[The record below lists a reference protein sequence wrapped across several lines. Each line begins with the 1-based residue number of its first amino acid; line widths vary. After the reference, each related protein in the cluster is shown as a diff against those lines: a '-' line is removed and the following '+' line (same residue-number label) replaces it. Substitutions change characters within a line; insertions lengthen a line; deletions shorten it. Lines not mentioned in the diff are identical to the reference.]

1 MNKNKYII
9 VLLISIFLFNPISIK
24 ALEYPKTDSKIVEIY
39 DLTDKKV
46 LYEVD
51 SLKEVSIASLTKI
64 VTTITA
70 IETIPNLDEKV
81 TITYDIL
88 STVPWD
94 ASKAGLEVG
103 DQVTYRDLL
112 FASMIPSGADATNSI
127 AILSSGSID
136 NFVKKMNDLVTKL
149 KLKHTHFVNVTGYD
163 ADGHYSTADDVR
175 VILEYALS
183 NELFKQIYAS
193 QRYTLSNG
201 LQVKSTIIRYNT
213 AGTDTTKIMGSKT
226 GYTGNAGY
234 CLSSLS
240 KINGH
245 EFIIVVLN
253 ATHEGKTYYHIV
265 DTINL
270 INFLENNYKDEVLVN
285 KKDLITTLPIELS
298 KYEKYDVLASK
309 EVTKFLPSD
318 YDKDKIKIEY
328 KGLDKLSFLNKK
340 GEKIGTITDSYDGEK
355 ISEEEVFLL
364 DKLDMDIGKVLMK
377 YIYIVIAVPVI
388 LIGLIILLIKRRHK
402 KISA

>member
-1 MNKNKYII
+1 MKKSII
-9 VLLISIFLFNPISIK
+9 FVLLVLFLFNPIIIN
-24 ALEYPKTDSKIVEIY
+24 ALEYPNTDSKIVEVY

-51 SLKEVSIASLTKI
+51 SDKQVSIASLTKI

-70 IETIPNLDEKV
+70 IESIPNLDEKV
-81 TITYDIL
+81 SITFDIL
-88 STVPWD
+88 NTVPWD
-94 ASKAGLEVG
+94 ASKAGLKVG
-103 DQVTYRDLL
+103 DEVTYRDLL
-112 FASMIPSGADATNSI
+112 YASMIPSGADATNSI

-163 ADGHYSTADDVR
+163 AEGHYSSADDVR
-175 VILEYALS
+175 VILEYALN
-183 NELFKQIYAS
+183 NELFKQIYDS

-213 AGTDTTKIMGSKT
+213 AGSDTTKIMGSKT
-226 GYTGNAGY
+226 GYTGDAGY

-253 ATHEGKTYYHIV
+253 ASHEGRTYYHIV

-270 INFLENNYKDEVLVN
+270 IDFIGNNYKDEVLVH
-285 KKDLITTLPIELS
+285 KKQLIKNLPIELS
-298 KYEKYDVLASK
+298 KYDNYEVLAGK

-318 YDKDKIKIEY
+318 YDEDKLKIEY

-340 GEKIGTITDSYDGEK
+340 GEKIGTITYTYDGEK
-355 ISEEEVFLL
+355 ISEEDVILL
-364 DKLDMDIGKVLMK
+364 DKLDMSISKVLIK
-377 YIYIVIAVPVI
+377 YIYIVIGVPVI
-388 LIGLIILLIKRRHK
+388 LIGLIILRRK
-402 KISA
+402 KK

>member
-1 MNKNKYII
+1 MKKSII
-9 VLLISIFLFNPISIK
+9 FVLLVLFLFNPIIIN
-24 ALEYPKTDSKIVEIY
+24 ALEYPNTDSKIVEVY

-51 SLKEVSIASLTKI
+51 SDKQVSIASLTKI

-70 IETIPNLDEKV
+70 IESIPNLDEKV
-81 TITYDIL
+81 SITYDIL
-88 STVPWD
+88 NTVPWD
-94 ASKAGLEVG
+94 ASKAGLKAG
-103 DQVTYRDLL
+103 DEVTYRDLL
-112 FASMIPSGADATNSI
+112 YASMIPSGADATNSI

-136 NFVKKMNDLVTKL
+136 NFVKKMNDLVDKL

-163 ADGHYSTADDVR
+163 AEGHYSSADDVR

-183 NELFKQIYAS
+183 NELFKQIYDS

-213 AGTDTTKIMGSKT
+213 AGSDTTKIMGSKT
-226 GYTGNAGY
+226 GYTGDAGY

-253 ATHEGKTYYHIV
+253 ASHEGKTYYHIV
-265 DTINL
+265 DTISL
-270 INFLENNYKDEVLVN
+270 IDFIGNNYKEEVLVH
-285 KKDLITTLPIELS
+285 KKQLIKNLPIELS
-298 KYEKYDVLASK
+298 KYENYEVLTGK

-318 YDKDKIKIEY
+318 YDKDKLKIEY

-340 GEKIGTITDSYDGEK
+340 GEKIGTITYTYDGEK
-355 ISEEEVFLL
+355 ISEEDVILL
-364 DKLDMDIGKVLMK
+364 DKLDISISKVLIK
-377 YIYIVIAVPVI
+377 YIYIVIGVPVI
-388 LIGLIILLIKRRHK
+388 LIGLIILRRK
-402 KISA
+402 KK

>member
-1 MNKNKYII
+1 MKKSII
-9 VLLISIFLFNPISIK
+9 FVLLVLFLFNPIIIN
-24 ALEYPKTDSKIVEIY
+24 ALEYPNTDSKIVEVY

-51 SLKEVSIASLTKI
+51 SDKQVSIASLTKI

-70 IETIPNLDEKV
+70 IESIPNLDEKV
-81 TITYDIL
+81 SITYDIL
-88 STVPWD
+88 NTVPWD
-94 ASKAGLEVG
+94 ASKAGLKAG
-103 DQVTYRDLL
+103 DEVTYRDLL
-112 FASMIPSGADATNSI
+112 YASMIPSGADATNSI

-136 NFVKKMNDLVTKL
+136 NFVKKMNDLVDKL

-163 ADGHYSTADDVR
+163 AEGHYSSADDVR
-175 VILEYALS
+175 VILEYALN
-183 NELFKQIYAS
+183 NELFKQIYDS

-213 AGTDTTKIMGSKT
+213 AGSDTTKIMGSKT
-226 GYTGNAGY
+226 GYTGDAGY

-253 ATHEGKTYYHIV
+253 ASHEGKTYYHIV
-265 DTINL
+265 DTISL
-270 INFLENNYKDEVLVN
+270 IDFIGNNYKEEVLVH
-285 KKDLITTLPIELS
+285 KKQLIKNLPIELS
-298 KYEKYDVLASK
+298 KYENYEVLTGK

-318 YDKDKIKIEY
+318 YDKDKLKIEY

-340 GEKIGTITDSYDGEK
+340 DEKIGTITYTYDGEK
-355 ISEEEVFLL
+355 ISEEDVILL
-364 DKLDMDIGKVLMK
+364 DKLDISISKVLIK
-377 YIYIVIAVPVI
+377 YIYIVIGVPVI
-388 LIGLIILLIKRRHK
+388 LIGLIILRRK
-402 KISA
+402 KK

>member
-1 MNKNKYII
+1 MKKSII
-9 VLLISIFLFNPISIK
+9 FVLLVLFLFNPIIIN
-24 ALEYPKTDSKIVEIY
+24 ALEYPNTDSKIVEVY

-51 SLKEVSIASLTKI
+51 SDKQVSIASLTKI

-70 IETIPNLDEKV
+70 IESIPNLDEKV
-81 TITYDIL
+81 SITYDIL
-88 STVPWD
+88 NTVPWD
-94 ASKAGLEVG
+94 ASKAGLKAG
-103 DQVTYRDLL
+103 DEVTYRDLL
-112 FASMIPSGADATNSI
+112 YASMIPSGADATNSI

-136 NFVKKMNDLVTKL
+136 NFVKKMNDLVDKL

-163 ADGHYSTADDVR
+163 AEGHYSSADDVR

-183 NELFKQIYAS
+183 NELFKQIYDS

-213 AGTDTTKIMGSKT
+213 AGSDTTKIMGSKT
-226 GYTGNAGY
+226 GYTGDAGY

-253 ATHEGKTYYHIV
+253 ASHEGKTYYHIV
-265 DTINL
+265 DTISL
-270 INFLENNYKDEVLVN
+270 IDFIGNNYKEEVLVH
-285 KKDLITTLPIELS
+285 KKQLIKNLPIELS
-298 KYEKYDVLASK
+298 KYENYEVLTGK

-318 YDKDKIKIEY
+318 YDKDKLKIEY

-340 GEKIGTITDSYDGEK
+340 DEKIGTITYTYDGEK
-355 ISEEEVFLL
+355 ISEEDVILL
-364 DKLDMDIGKVLMK
+364 DKLDISISKVLIK
-377 YIYIVIAVPVI
+377 YIYIVIGVPVI
-388 LIGLIILLIKRRHK
+388 LIGLIILRRK
-402 KISA
+402 KK